1 MVNLFAKK
9 LRPGNRWIRFEDIWM
24 TYPVTWRLVWKNWNK
39 DDFGMPD
46 EVVNRKCSRTMKALF
61 FWSRNRLKELNE
73 LKISL
78 ESRIEELQLVDCSP
92 NGLNEEQEHEL
103 RLKAIELNTTL
114 ARLATWWK
122 QRAKARW
129 IDEGDTNSHFF
140 HSFASARRRGNR
152 IIDVVN
158 SNGERI
164 VDPNLIQEEFWNFF
178 MLKWR
183 DRQVS
188 LANWPEF
195 CNDDMI
201 PAQFSDSMEA
211 DITESEI
218 RQAMFSMGNNRAP
231 GIDGITSSFMKFYW
245 EIIKKD
251 VISAILHFFATN
263 MMCQSWKE
271 TLVVLIPKLEN
282 ANMPSKFRPISLC
295 QSFYKIVAKVLINRL
310 KPVLGTIISEEQG
323 AFVPGRSISSHGL
336 MAQEV
341 MSKFKYSTQ
350 KSGLMALK
358 IDMEQA
364 YDCMSWE
371 TLQEVMNLMGFKKR
385 FITWVMQCIFEPK
398 FTLLMN
404 GNRTRWIDAKSG
416 LRQGCPLSPY
426 LFILCSEL
434 LSKSFKQRGGQLGVQ
449 VARNTVSISHL
460 LYADDILVFAEASRC
475 NARRIMDLLGDYCCW
490 TGQKINCGKS
500 AIMFNRKCPS
510 WRKRMIARIMGYKKV
525 DSLEYLGLPLVM
537 RRLNGADFSKIMRI
551 AFEKINLWGRKHLS
565 LAGRALLI
573 KTSLL
578 YVPMYAMTHTSIPNG
593 VLMAIE
599 KWGGGFYGRKMLA
612 AWKGALRARVVWDLI
627 QNKDSILYKVLMAKY
642 GMKLWEYEH
651 GKKVSITWNV
661 IQDGARVLRP
671 ILRWN
676 IVDGSQI
683 DVMHDVWIMN
693 RNIAKLPTF
702 VNIEEVENMK
712 VCNLLNNSFQWNVEM
727 VKHCFGNTMAER
739 ILAINI
745 STKSQEDNPELIYSR
760 LSMTVAA
767 MAYRNSEEKGTNE
780 FSWLKQL
787 KLHPRE
793 HFFWGRL
800 LRDAIP
806 TTHWLNRR
814 TLADTSLC
822 PWGCNEEENLDH
834 CSTRCTKLK
843 QVMDIFCKWGF
854 NLPDVNSLVDLKVEL
869 LKYAQN
875 NPSMGRIY
883 CYTVYQVWRARNDMK
898 HHNMCRSPFVIA
910 TAVLFLLPKPFKWP
924 MLEQWGTNQPLGLP
938 SHKLWCPPPPGWLK
952 LNFDAA
958 LLPSNQV
965 GLGVIARNHYG
976 KLVVAAGRR
985 IEHWDVL
992 QAEMLAAMAIR
1003 EVFMDWMFELDGII
1017 IEGDCIN
1024 AIRGLQR
1031 LNDRQHVIHRRVA
1044 GLDTSFLQ
1052 EFKQVLFQYTHRN
1065 SNRVVDFCAHLALG
1079 NEFTFFDVNNS
1090 EFPSTLLSLLRE
1102 ESDRLHLLGFIDV
1115 PIIGLGSPL
1124 SDDVMDLYE
1133 KSCDTFALQYGDFVA
1148 HKKAHKDLKTPF
1160 VMPGCKVTDDYGI
1173 MLVTAVG
1180 INTEWGLLM
1189 ASISEGSGEYYGCCS
1204 CEIIGSTTSICND
1217 KTGILTLNHMT
1228 VVEAHVGG
1236 VKLTSPD
1243 NGQELSSSVYSL
1255 LYDSIA

>member
-1 MVNLFAKK
+1 MAQFMVDNDLHDLGFLGPKYTWSNNKFGLSKIWVRLDRILMNSEGLRQAPVAVVKHLVQLTSDHCPLMVNLFAEKS
-9 LRPGNRWIRFEDIWM
+9 RPGNRWIRE
-24 TYPVTWRLVWKNWNK
+24 
-39 DDFGMPD
+39 DFGMPD
-46 EVVNRKCSRTMKALF
+46 EVVNCKCSRTMKALF

-78 ESRIEELQLVDCSP
+78 ESRMEELQLVDCSP
-92 NGLNEEQEHEL
+92 NGLNEEQEQEL

-122 QRAKARW
+122 KRAKDKW
-129 IDEGDTNSHFF
+129 IDEGDMNSHFF

-152 IIDVVN
+152 IIEVVN

-183 DRQVS
+183 DRQFS

-195 CNDDMI
+195 GNHDMI
-201 PAQFSDSMEA
+201 PAQYSDSMEA
-211 DITESEI
+211 EITESKI
-218 RQAMFSMGNNRAP
+218 RQAVFSMGSNRAP
-231 GIDGITSSFMKFYW
+231 GIDGITSSFLKFYW

-251 VISAILHFFATN
+251 VISVIMHFFATN
-263 MMCQSWKE
+263 VMCQSWKE
-271 TLVVLIPKLEN
+271 TLVVLIRKMEN
-282 ANMPSKFRPISLC
+282 VNMPSKFRLISLF
-295 QSFYKIVAKVLINRL
+295 QSFYKIVSKVLINRL
-310 KPVLGTIISEEQG
+310 KPVLSTIISEEQG

-336 MAQEV
+336 MAQEM
-341 MSKFKYSTQ
+341 MSKFMYSNQ

-385 FITWVMQCIFEPK
+385 FITWVMQCIFQQK

-416 LRQGCPLSPY
+416 LKQGCPLSPY

-434 LSKSFKQRGGQLGVQ
+434 LPKSFKQRGVQLGVQ

-460 LYADDILVFAEASRC
+460 LYADDILIFAEASRC
-475 NARRIMDLLGDYCCW
+475 NAGQIMDLLGDYCCW
-490 TGQKINCGKS
+490 TGHKINCGKS
-500 AIMFNRKCPS
+500 AILFNRKCPS
-510 WRKRMIARIMGYKKV
+510 WRKRMIARMMGYKKV

-551 AFEKINLWGRKHLS
+551 AFEKINLWGRKHVS

-573 KTSLL
+573 RTSLL
-578 YVPMYAMTHTSIPNG
+578 SVPMYAMTHTSIPNG

-599 KWGGGFYGRKMLA
+599 KMGRRFLWQKDVSSRGMHYVGWKELCQPTEFGGLGFHCLTQ
-612 AWKGALRARVVWDLI
+612 WKGALRARVVWDLI
-627 QNKDSILYKVLMAKY
+627 QNKDSILYKVLMARY
-642 GMKLWEYEH
+642 GMKLCEYDH
-651 GKKVSITWNV
+651 GKKVSVTWKV
-661 IQDGARVLRP
+661 IQDGAKVLRP

-693 RNIAKLPTF
+693 YNIAKWPTF
-702 VNIEEVENMK
+702 INIEEVENMK

-727 VKHCFGNTMAER
+727 VKHYFGNNMAER

-745 STKSQEDNPELIYSR
+745 STESQEDNPELIYSR

-767 MAYRNSEEKGTNE
+767 MAYRDSEEKGNYE

-793 HFFWGRL
+793 HFFWWRL
-800 LRDAIP
+800 LRVAIP

-814 TLADTSLC
+814 TLADTYLC

-834 CSTRCTKLK
+834 CSATCTKLK
-843 QVMDIFCKWGF
+843 QVMEILCKWGF
-854 NLPDVNSLVDLKVEL
+854 NMPIVNSLVDLKVEL
-869 LKYAQN
+869 LKYAEN

-898 HHNMCRSPFVIA
+898 HHNMCRSPSVIA
-910 TAVLFLLPKPFKWP
+910 AAVLSLLPKPFKWP
-924 MLEQWGTNQPLGLP
+924 MLEQWGTNQPFGFP

-952 LNFDAA
+952 FNFDAA

-985 IEHWDVL
+985 TEHWDVL
-992 QAEMLAAMAIR
+992 QAKMLAAMAIR
-1003 EVFMDWMFELDGII
+1003 EVFMDWMFALDGII

-1024 AIRGLQR
+1024 AIRWLQR
-1031 LNDRQHVIHRRVA
+1031 LNDRQNVVHRRVE
-1044 GLDTSFLQ
+1044 GPDTTFLQ

-1065 SNRVVDFCAHLALG
+1065 SNRVADFCAHLALG

-1090 EFPSTLLSLLRE
+1090 EFPSILLSFLRE
-1102 ESDRLHLLGFIDV
+1102 ESDRV
-1115 PIIGLGSPL
+1115 
-1124 SDDVMDLYE
+1124 
-1133 KSCDTFALQYGDFVA
+1133 
-1148 HKKAHKDLKTPF
+1148 
-1160 VMPGCKVTDDYGI
+1160 
-1173 MLVTAVG
+1173 
-1180 INTEWGLLM
+1180 
-1189 ASISEGSGEYYGCCS
+1189 
-1204 CEIIGSTTSICND
+1204 
-1217 KTGILTLNHMT
+1217 
-1228 VVEAHVGG
+1228 
-1236 VKLTSPD
+1236 
-1243 NGQELSSSVYSL
+1243 
-1255 LYDSIA
+1255 